1 MFKYYREAVAFI
13 QPVQGGLKEDCEVV
27 KWGADGG
34 GDGAGVLPL
43 NWQFSAK
50 SSSQRSE
57 LTGEEDSDMI
67 DV

>member
-1 MFKYYREAVAFI
+1 MGE
-13 QPVQGGLKEDCEVV
+13 GEG
-27 KWGADGG
+27 
-34 GDGAGVLPL
+34 PL

-57 LTGEEDSDMI
+57 LTGEEDRDSDVI